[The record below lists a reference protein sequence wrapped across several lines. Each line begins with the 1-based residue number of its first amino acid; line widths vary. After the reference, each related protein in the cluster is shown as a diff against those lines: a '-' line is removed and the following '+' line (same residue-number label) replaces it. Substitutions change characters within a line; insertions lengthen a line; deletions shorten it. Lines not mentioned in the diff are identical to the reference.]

1 VAKKARHVEMINGLG
16 ALVDCIGQIL
26 EKPKRD
32 ALETMKSEFCDSN
45 PWFGK
50 VMDIWT
56 TQSKPN
62 YQMTFWRLRYN
73 ADIKFGC
80 NLSAE
85 QIINTKKL
93 DRVLSALVGRQVLK
107 GFMDINRV

>member
-1 VAKKARHVEMINGLG
+1 MINGLG
-16 ALVDCIGQIL
+16 ALVECIDGIL
-26 EKPKRD
+26 GKSKREVI
-32 ALETMKSEFCDSN
+32 ETMKSEFCEGN

-80 NLSAE
+80 ELSAE

-93 DRVLSALVGRQVLK
+93 DRVLSVLVGRQVLK